1 MLTPMLVMVGLV
13 VGYLAVER
21 VRLGRDQAAIP
32 LRIAVTGTRGKS
44 TVARQLAAVLRED
57 GRTVVAKTTG
67 SEAVVVLPDGA
78 ERPVKRRG
86 RPSIIEQTRFLRLAA
101 TLRAEVAVAEVMSI
115 HAENHR
121 VETERLLRPHVVLI
135 TNARVDH
142 TDAMGRSPDAVAEV
156 LALDIQPGARVF
168 VPAGECRAAF
178 RERAARVGA
187 TLVEVPESDA
197 PDPDDALPGAV
208 LAFPENTALVTAAA
222 RWVGVGDRA
231 VRAGIHAARHDQ
243 GAVRV
248 WRYAPP
254 IAPVECYLVN
264 AFAANDPESTL
275 RIHDLVMQRLGATA
289 GRCRGLLSLR
299 ADRGDRSAQW
309 LDALNAGAI
318 DRFASLHV
326 CGPHARAV
334 RWRLRRGAVQNP
346 GGGSEP
352 GIERG
357 IEPGIE
363 RRPGRGSGQVPV
375 HLLRDTRPGAIM
387 EAVLREAA
395 PGDVVFGFGNMGG
408 TGAELVAHWAE
419 RAEPVE
425 V

>member
-1 MLTPMLVMVGLV
+1 MLLSMLVVLGLV
-13 VGYLAVER
+13 IGYLTAER

-44 TVARQLAAVLRED
+44 TVTRQLASVLRQD
-57 GRTVVAKTTG
+57 GRKVVAKTTG
-67 SEAVVVLPDGA
+67 SEAVAVMPDGG

-86 RPSIIEQTRFLRLAA
+86 RPSIIEQKRFLRLAA
-101 TLRAEVAVAEVMSI
+101 TLRADVAVAEVMSI

-121 VETERLLRPHVVLI
+121 VETERLLRPHLVLI

-168 VPAGECRAAF
+168 IPAGECRPAF
-178 RERAARVGA
+178 RERARRVGA
-187 TLVEVPESDA
+187 TLVVVPESGA
-197 PDPDDALPGAV
+197 PGPDSGLPGPG
-208 LAFPENTALVTAAA
+208 LAFPENAALVTAAA
-222 RWVGVGDRA
+222 RWLGVEDRA
-231 VRAGIHAARHDQ
+231 IRAGIRAARHDL

-254 IAPVECYLVN
+254 AAPVECFLVN
-264 AFAANDPESTL
+264 AFAANDPLSTL
-275 RIHDLVMQRLGATA
+275 RIQDLVMRRLGAEA
-289 GRCRGLLSLR
+289 GRCLGLLSLR

-309 LDALNAGAI
+309 LDALNAGAM

-326 CGPHARAV
+326 CGTHARAV
-334 RWRLRRGAVQNP
+334 RWGLRRASV
-346 GGGSEP
+346 
-352 GIERG
+352 RD
-357 IEPGIE
+357 
-363 RRPGRGSGQVPV
+363 PGRGSAAGIGRGPGRRSGQAPV
-375 HLLRDTRPGAIM
+375 HLLRDTRPTAIM

-419 RAEPVE
+419 RAERVE

>member
-1 MLTPMLVMVGLV
+1 MLTPMLVTVGLV
-13 VGYLAVER
+13 IGYLAVER

-67 SEAVVVLPDGA
+67 SEAVVVLPDGG

-101 TLRAEVAVAEVMSI
+101 TLRADVAVAEVMSI
-115 HAENHR
+115 HADNHR
-121 VETERLLRPHVVLI
+121 VETERLLRPHLVLI

-168 VPAGECRAAF
+168 VPAGECRPAF

-187 TLVEVPESDA
+187 TLVEVPEVGE
-197 PDPDDALPGAV
+197 PGPGDEPAEAV
-208 LAFPENTALVTAAA
+208 VAFPENAALVTAAA
-222 RWVGVGDRA
+222 RWLGVDDGTI
-231 VRAGIHAARHDQ
+231 RAGIHAARHDL

-248 WRYAPP
+248 WRYDPP
-254 IAPVECYLVN
+254 AAPVECFLVN

-275 RIHDLVMQRLGATA
+275 RILNLVMRRLGAEA

-299 ADRGDRSAQW
+299 PDRGDRSAQW
-309 LDALNAGAI
+309 LDALNEGALE
-318 DRFASLHV
+318 RFASLHV

-334 RWRLRRGAVQNP
+334 RWRLRRGRGGTAERDP
-346 GGGSEP
+346 GH
-352 GIERG
+352 
-357 IEPGIE
+357 
-363 RRPGRGSGQVPV
+363 VPV
-375 HLLRDTRPGAIM
+375 HVLRDTRPAAIM
-387 EAVLREAA
+387 DAMLREAA
-395 PGDVVFGFGNMGG
+395 PGDVVFGFGNIGG
-408 TGAELVAHWAE
+408 TGAELVEHWAGTAE
-419 RAEPVE
+419 RVEP
-425 V
+425 